1 MIKAIVITLVLTPL
15 VAFLP
20 GASNAAPAVNVRA
33 MLASPV
39 DLTVYSVDRK
49 LVIGHARFTIKEAGK
64 TVEIVGSTK
73 YGNGERDWERIL
85 LEYQQGN
92 PLPVVTSFQSNY
104 LASDGSAQLMEKA
117 DVKSGEA
124 SCRWGS
130 QFGDISYEDTLEFEP
145 DSYAG
150 AASVVPLEYALK
162 TGESGVH
169 FHVFDC
175 TPKPAIFNIDAKL
188 DNGVAH
194 WSFYPGE
201 LAKMGLTPDLGW
213 FNLIARPFIPDISVW
228 FDPNEGYQYVGTF
241 KNRFYR
247 GRTQVLVRNNPG
259 HPVGAD
265 SAQQAMPSTV
275 ANDPAKAS
283 N

>member
-1 MIKAIVITLVLTPL
+1 

-20 GASNAAPAVNVRA
+20 AVSKAAPAVNIRA

-64 TVEIVGSTK
+64 TVEIIGSTK
-73 YGNGERDWERIL
+73 YGNGERDWERVL
-85 LEYQQGN
+85 LEHQDGN
-92 PLPVVTSFQSNY
+92 PLPVIASYQSNF
-104 LASDGSAQLMEKA
+104 LAPDGSAQLMEKA
-117 DVKSGEA
+117 DAKSGAA

-130 QFGDISYEDTLEFEP
+130 QFGDISYEDTLEFGS

-150 AASVVPLEYALK
+150 AASIVPLEYALK
-162 TGESGVH
+162 TGGSSVH
-169 FHVFDC
+169 FQVFDC
-175 TPKPAIFNIDAKL
+175 APKPALYNIDAKL
-188 DNGVAH
+188 DNGVAR

-213 FNLIARPFIPDISVW
+213 LNLVARPFIPDISVW
-228 FDPNEGYQYVGTF
+228 FDPKEGYQYVGTS
-241 KNRFYR
+241 KDRFYR
-247 GRTQVLVRNNPG
+247 GRSQVLVRNNPG
-259 HPVGAD
+259 HAIAGD
-265 SAQQAMPSTV
+265 SAQQALPSTV

>member
-1 MIKAIVITLVLTPL
+1 MIKAIVITLVLTVL
-15 VAFLP
+15 AAFLP
-20 GASNAAPAVNVRA
+20 GASNAAPAVNIRA

-49 LVIGHARFTIKEAGK
+49 LVIGRARFTIKEAGK
-64 TVEIVGSTK
+64 TVEIIGSTK
-73 YGNGERDWERIL
+73 YGNGERDWERIM

-92 PLPVVTSFQSNY
+92 PLPVVTSFQSNFM
-104 LASDGSAQLMEKA
+104 APDGSAQLMEKA
-117 DVKSGEA
+117 DVKSGKA

-130 QFGDISYEDTLEFEP
+130 QFGDISYEDTLEFGP

-162 TGESGVH
+162 TGESSVH
-169 FHVFDC
+169 FRVFDC

-188 DNGVAH
+188 ENGVAH
-194 WSFYPGE
+194 WSYYPGE

-213 FNLIARPFIPDISVW
+213 LNLIARPFIPDISVW
-228 FDPNEGYQYVGTF
+228 FDRNEGYQYVGTF

-247 GRTQVLVRNNPG
+247 GRTQILVRNNPG